1 MDTLERR
8 LAEQHVRPA
17 YWDGACEHLVRRDR
31 ILRKLI
37 PLYAGE
43 SITARRSPFATLA
56 RIVVGQ
62 QVSPALGRELWAR
75 LVHDCGVDPSPTRIA
90 GFDEDSLGALG
101 LSRRKAQYLLDLAA
115 YFQAHGNAP
124 ERWGSMDDG
133 AVIAELCTIRGVGRW
148 SAEMFLIFN
157 LARPDVLPL
166 DDTMLLKAISRH
178 YFSGEPVSRFEARE
192 VAQAWAPWR
201 TVASWYLWRSMD
213 AAAIE
218 Y

>member
-1 MDTLERR
+1 M
-8 LAEQHVRPA
+8 
-17 YWDGACEHLVRRDR
+17 RRDR

-37 PLYAGE
+37 PAFGDE
-43 SITARRSPFATLA
+43 SIAVRRSPFATLA

-62 QVSPALGRELWAR
+62 QISPSLGRDQWGR
-75 LVHDCGVDPSPTRIA
+75 LVRGCGADPTPERIA
-90 GFDEDSLGALG
+90 GFGEAELRAMG
-101 LSRRKAQYLLDLAA
+101 LSRRKAQYLLDLAG
-115 YFQAHGNAP
+115 YFGDHGEKA
-124 ERWGSMDDG
+124 ERWVGMDDT
-133 AVIAELCTIRGVGRW
+133 AVVAELCAIRGIGRW

-157 LARPDVLPL
+157 LGRPDVLPL
-166 DDTMLLKAISRH
+166 DDTALLKAISHH

-213 AAAIE
+213 AGAIE

>member
-8 LAEQHVRPA
+8 LAQRARPA
-17 YWDGACEHLVRRDR
+17 YWDGACEHLMRRDR

-37 PLYAGE
+37 PTYASE
-43 SITARRSPFATLA
+43 SIVTRRSPFATLA

-62 QVSPALGRELWAR
+62 QVSPPLGRELWAR
-75 LVHDCGVDPSPTRIA
+75 LVQGCGVDPSPACMA
-90 GFDEDSLGALG
+90 GFGEDALGAMG

-124 ERWGSMDDG
+124 ERWIDMDDA

-148 SAEMFLIFN
+148 SAELFLIFN

-166 DDTMLLKAISRH
+166 DDAVLLKAISRH

-213 AAAIE
+213 AATIE

>member
-1 MDTLERR
+1 
-8 LAEQHVRPA
+8 
-17 YWDGACEHLVRRDR
+17 HLMRRDR

-37 PLYAGE
+37 PAFGGE
-43 SITARRSPFATLA
+43 SIAPRRSPFATLA
-56 RIVVGQ
+56 RIVIGQ
-62 QVSPALGRELWAR
+62 QISPALGRELWGR
-75 LVHDCGVDPSPTRIA
+75 LVRDCGGDPTPARIA
-90 GFDEDSLGALG
+90 AFDEASLNAMG

-115 YFQAHGNAP
+115 HFQADRGGAD
-124 ERWGSMDDG
+124 RWDGMDDA
-133 AVIAELCTIRGVGRW
+133 AVIAELCTIRGVGLW

-157 LARPDVLPL
+157 LGRPDVLPL
-166 DDTMLLKAISRH
+166 DDTALVKAISRH

-201 TVASWYLWRSMD
+201 TVASWYLWRSME

>member
-8 LAEQHVRPA
+8 VAQRNRPA
-17 YWDGACEHLVRRDR
+17 YWDRACEHLMRRDR

-37 PLYAGE
+37 PAFGDE
-43 SITARRSPFATLA
+43 SIAPRRSPFATLA
-56 RIVVGQ
+56 RIVIGQ
-62 QVSPALGRELWAR
+62 QISPALGRDLWGR
-75 LVHDCGVDPSPTRIA
+75 LVRDCGADPSPACIA
-90 GFDEDSLGALG
+90 AFDEASLHAMG
-101 LSRRKAQYLLDLAA
+101 LSRRKAQYLLDLAG
-115 YFQAHGNAP
+115 YFQADGGEADC
-124 ERWGSMDDG
+124 WDGMDDA

-157 LARPDVLPL
+157 LGRPDVLPL
-166 DDTMLLKAISRH
+166 DDTALLKAISRH

-201 TVASWYLWRSMD
+201 TVASWYLWRSME